1 VLPHQRIEIIEQK
14 LTGLAEIRKTME
26 QVEELR
32 RKGTD
37 AKIEVEFKNSNQS
50 EKRLLHSVEELQEF
64 ISYLFS
70 RMLVN
75 GITASIS
82 LDDFEQIVSELSTRL
97 LDDTQNITGRLIL

>member
-1 VLPHQRIEIIEQK
+1 
-14 LTGLAEIRKTME
+14 ME